1 MYQSREIFDK
11 AKAILNKNYKSPE
24 SDFRNLAI
32 DLSEFL
38 SIQSIDYYSLEN
50 KLEQFE
56 NTITV
61 DSVSMKKMLMVM
73 ILSTDLNQGLV
84 DKLFKVTIDSD
95 VKTIDIKD
103 FFLANSLSLKGDI
116 FNSLNLLFNII
127 GNKNFMQLNLIQS
140 YSILIILKN
149 LGFEDAFKK
158 LSERILI

>member
-1 MYQSREIFDK
+1 M
-11 AKAILNKNYKSPE
+11 
-24 SDFRNLAI
+24 
-32 DLSEFL
+32 
-38 SIQSIDYYSLEN
+38 
-50 KLEQFE
+50 EQFE

-61 DSVSMKKMLMVM
+61 DSVSMKNVNGHDFV
-73 ILSTDLNQGLV
+73 TDLNQGLV

-95 VKTIDIKD
+95 VKTRILRI
-103 FFLANSLSLKGDI
+103 FLANSLSLKGDI